1 VHQVERVHEVV
12 VGRGNIP
19 AGAAAAIMNI
29 TVTGT
34 TSAGYLSVFPDDACT
49 VPLVSNLNFKPG
61 DSVPNLVVV
70 RLSTSTG
77 CAVEAGDVDVYNSAG
92 TTHVISDVFGYFT

>member
-1 VHQVERVHEVV
+1 
-12 VGRGNIP
+12 
-19 AGAAAAIMNI
+19 MNV

-34 TSAGYLSVFPDDACT
+34 TAAGYLSVFPDDACT
-49 VPLVSNLNFKPG
+49 VPLVSNLNFVPG

-70 RLSTSTG
+70 RLSTATG